1 MASLPDPTP
10 SDGES
15 DRSSATALR
24 RPRAPARGQVH
35 VIASSGPVA
44 AERLRRG
51 LAHVRRQFGEPTLA
65 PNLERRAGYFA
76 GDDAERLAALTAALA
91 DDRSQLL
98 WAARGGYGATRLLG
112 RLDPSLLRA
121 RPKLLVGFS
130 DVTALLCWAWVHARV
145 PSIHGPVVAQLDELP
160 EHDRTRLFDMIAGEV
175 PEPLLADEQSATL
188 CGGRV
193 EGVLIP
199 ANLEV
204 LRSLIGTPHMPALAG
219 TILAIEEI
227 GERPYRIDRALTQ
240 LLDSGCLRGI
250 AGVVVGDLHACTEPD
265 NGGSQ
270 GFDACE
276 VIEERLARL
285 GVPVLTGLPF
295 GHAPGRN
302 AALGFGVRARLD
314 ADQGYLEQLDPVTS
328 RSEA

>member
-1 MASLPDPTP
+1 M
-10 SDGES
+10 
-15 DRSSATALR
+15 
-24 RPRAPARGQVH
+24 
-35 VIASSGPVA
+35 
-44 AERLRRG
+44 
-51 LAHVRRQFGEPTLA
+51 EP
-65 PNLERRAGYFA
+65 GW
-76 GDDAERLAALTAALA
+76 

-98 WAARGGYGATRLLG
+98 WAARGGYGATRLLA
-112 RLDPSLLRA
+112 RLDPARLRT

-175 PEPLLADEQSATL
+175 PEPLLADEHSAVL
-188 CGGRV
+188 HGGRV
-193 EGVLIP
+193 EGVLVP
-199 ANLEV
+199 CNLEV

-240 LLDSGCLRGI
+240 LLDSGCLRGVVGI
-250 AGVVVGDLHACTEPD
+250 VVGDLHACAEPD

-270 GFDACE
+270 GFSACE

-314 ADQGYLEQLDPVTS
+314 ADQGYLEQLEPVTV
-328 RSEA
+328 RSESAGPA

>member
-1 MASLPDPTP
+1 MARLQDATP

-15 DRSSATALR
+15 DQPSATALL
-24 RPRAPARGQVH
+24 RAAAPGSGQVH

-44 AERLRRG
+44 ADRLRRG
-51 LAHVRRQFGEPTLA
+51 LAHVRRRFGEPTLA
-65 PNLERRAGYFA
+65 PNLERRTGYFA
-76 GDDAERLAALTAALA
+76 GDDAERLGALAAALA
-91 DDRSQLL
+91 DDRAQLL
-98 WAARGGYGATRLLG
+98 WAARGGYGATRLLA
-112 RLDPSLLRA
+112 RLDPALLRA

-145 PSIHGPVVAQLDELP
+145 PSIHGPVIAQLDELP
-160 EHDRTRLFDMIAGEV
+160 EHDRERLFDMIAGEV
-175 PEPLLADEQSATL
+175 PEPLLADEHSAAL
-188 CGGRV
+188 HGGRV
-193 EGVLIP
+193 EGRLIP
-199 ANLEV
+199 CNLEV

-240 LLDSGCLRGI
+240 LLDSGCLRGVVGI
-250 AGVVVGDLHACTEPD
+250 VVGDLHACAEPD

-270 GFDACE
+270 GWTADE

-295 GHAPGRN
+295 GHAPARN

-314 ADQGYLEQLDPVTS
+314 ADQGSLEQLEPVTAA
-328 RSEA
+328 R

>member
-1 MASLPDPTP
+1 MASPPDATP
-10 SDGES
+10 IDRES
-15 DRSSATALR
+15 DQPSATALR
-24 RPRAPARGQVH
+24 RPLAPGPGRVH

-44 AERLRRG
+44 ADRLRRG
-51 LAHVRRQFGEPTLA
+51 LAHVRRRFGEPTLA
-65 PNLERRAGYFA
+65 PNLEHRAGYFA

-98 WAARGGYGATRLLG
+98 WAARGGYGATRLLA
-112 RLDPSLLRA
+112 RLDPAQLRA

-130 DVTALLCWAWVHARV
+130 DVSALLCWAWVHARV

-160 EHDRTRLFDMIAGEV
+160 EHDRERLFDLIAGEV
-175 PEPLLADEQSATL
+175 PDPLLADQHSATL
-188 CGGRV
+188 YGGRV

-204 LRSLIGTPHMPALAG
+204 LRSLIGTAHMPTLAG
-219 TILAIEEI
+219 AILAIEEI

-240 LLDSGCLRGI
+240 LIDSGSLRGI
-250 AGVVVGDLHACTEPD
+250 AGVVVGDLHGCDEPEH
-265 NGGSQ
+265 GGSH
-270 GFDACE
+270 GWTACE

-285 GVPVLTGLPF
+285 SVPVLTGLAF

-314 ADQGYLEQLDPVTS
+314 ADQGVLEQLEPVTT
-328 RSEA
+328 